1 MEVQPDFRD
10 LFAALNDA
18 RVEYLVVGGYA
29 LAAHGH
35 VRATKDLDVWIRATS
50 DNAERLMQALDAF
63 GAPTSRVT
71 AADFASPGTVYQ
83 IGVAPVRVD
92 ILTTIDGVTFD
103 EAWPDRVSSRYGDQ
117 HIHVLSRRDLLR
129 NKRASGRSQ
138 DLADVDALLA
148 GRDEG

>member
-18 RVEYLVVGGYA
+18 GVEYLVVGAHA

-35 VRATKDLDVWIRATS
+35 VRATKDLDVWIRSARA
-50 DNAERLMQALDAF
+50 NAERLMAALDAF

-83 IGVAPVRVD
+83 IGVAPIRVD

-103 EAWPDRVSSRYGDQ
+103 EAWPNRVPSRYGDQ
-117 HIHVLSRRDLLR
+117 PIQVIARDDLLR
-129 NKRASGRSQ
+129 NKRAAGRPQ
-138 DLADVDALLA
+138 DLADVAALLA
-148 GRDEG
+148 GNGES